1 MQKFALTAEISTKVA
16 GGATFFVVTRY
27 MLSYPCLEWVLKAN
41 RWLYCIKCRIINSVT
56 TGIGSCRT
64 SHARSVLLRSNDAG
78 WQLPLAFQRRRQLV
92 ETQWYVTFEWRRVGQ
107 PCETSERTLTLQH
120 VGRRMRSLDRVWILN
135 FPHRNWLWQTQNV
148 TTTAITEINN
158 SYLFLPPMVP
168 WSVFTG
174 TTIVATLTSVVSQ
187 NQSKDQQFCC
197 FSLYLPYPD
206 QRTEITE
213 WVNLQARCP
222 HWSKTATTNK

>member
-16 GGATFFVVTRY
+16 GGGYFFCVHPVYAQLPMSRMSFKSKSLT
-27 MLSYPCLEWVLKAN
+27 VLYQVQN
-41 RWLYCIKCRIINSVT
+41 FNSLT

-135 FPHRNWLWQTQNV
+135 FSHRNWLWQTQNV

-158 SYLFLPPMVP
+158 SYLFYHP
-168 WSVFTG
+168 WSHG
-174 TTIVATLTSVVSQ
+174 QCLPAPP
-187 NQSKDQQFCC
+187 
-197 FSLYLPYPD
+197 SLPL
-206 QRTEITE
+206 
-213 WVNLQARCP
+213 
-222 HWSKTATTNK
+222 